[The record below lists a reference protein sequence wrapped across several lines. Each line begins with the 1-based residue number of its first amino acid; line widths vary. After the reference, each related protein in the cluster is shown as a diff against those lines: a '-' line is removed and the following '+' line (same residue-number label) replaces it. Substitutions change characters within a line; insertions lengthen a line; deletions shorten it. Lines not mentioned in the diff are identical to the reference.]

1 MSFEEKRAW
10 IYAVVALVVPAVYFV
25 VVLGRL
31 RESSAAEVAYVW
43 PLVIATGAAM
53 VLNMVATI
61 AAGAVAPKEVGP
73 RDERDVSLDR
83 RGEYVGF
90 HVISLV
96 VLVPLGLAMADVE
109 QFWIANAIY
118 LAFVLSAVASAVV
131 KIVGYRRGF

>member
-10 IYAVVALVVPAVYFV
+10 IYAVIALGVPVGYFA

-31 RESSAAEVAYVW
+31 RDSSAADVAYVW
-43 PLVIATGAAM
+43 PLVIATGVAM
-53 VLNMVATI
+53 LLNIVATI
-61 AAGAVAPKEVGP
+61 AAGAVSPKDVVP
-73 RDERDVSLDR
+73 KDERDVGLDR

-96 VLVPLGLAMADVE
+96 ALVPLGLAMAGVE
-109 QFWIANAIY
+109 HFWIANAIY
-118 LAFVLSAVASAVV
+118 LAFVLSAFASAVV